1 MYRAIGDG
9 HLAAQTVVDHL
20 LGRLTD
26 EDQGEEILPPAV
38 AEPPARGSNSIVVAG
53 LDDVMVSL
61 AQCCNPVPGDE
72 ILGFVTRGR
81 GVSVHRQDCVN
92 ADDLRHKRDRL
103 IDVEWDGSTSA
114 MFRVTMQVDA
124 LDRKHLLRDITTVLG
139 DLHVNILS
147 AQVTTRRDRVAK
159 LRFTFE
165 LADIAHLDHILAQVT
180 RVDSV
185 YDAFR
190 VIPRKPE

>member
-1 MYRAIGDG
+1 
-9 HLAAQTVVDHL
+9 
-20 LGRLTD
+20 
-26 EDQGEEILPPAV
+26 
-38 AEPPARGSNSIVVAG
+38 
-53 LDDVMVSL
+53 
-61 AQCCNPVPGDE
+61 
-72 ILGFVTRGR
+72 
-81 GVSVHRQDCVN
+81 
-92 ADDLRHKRDRL
+92 L
-103 IDVEWDGSTSA
+103 IDVDWDTSATA

-190 VIPRKPE
+190 VIPRKNGSED

>member
-1 MYRAIGDG
+1 
-9 HLAAQTVVDHL
+9 
-20 LGRLTD
+20 
-26 EDQGEEILPPAV
+26 
-38 AEPPARGSNSIVVAG
+38 
-53 LDDVMVSL
+53 
-61 AQCCNPVPGDE
+61 
-72 ILGFVTRGR
+72 
-81 GVSVHRQDCVN
+81 
-92 ADDLRHKRDRL
+92 L
-103 IDVEWDGSTSA
+103 IDVDWNTSTNA

-147 AQVTTRRDRVAK
+147 AQVTTRRDRVAR

-180 RVDSV
+180 RIDSV

-190 VIPRKPE
+190 VIPRKSD